1 MDCLS
6 DVMGGM
12 QGLAKVERDLCPAK
26 FSLFLCTIV
35 WDQV

>member
-12 QGLAKVERDLCPAK
+12 QALAKVGRDLCPAK
-26 FSLFLCTIV
+26 FSLFLYTII